1 MDEWLNFINMECYL
15 ETFQAANVDSL
26 EKVRGLRD
34 EDLRDMGVK
43 QIGHRNKI
51 NKSIK
56 AIKEQHTYSILEAN
70 ELEVNETFF

>member
-1 MDEWLNFINMECYL
+1 MECYL

-26 EKVRGLRD
+26 DKVRGLRD

-51 NKSIK
+51 SRSIK
-56 AIKEQHTYSILEAN
+56 AIKEQHAYSVLEVN

>member
-1 MDEWLNFINMECYL
+1 M

-26 EKVRGLRD
+26 EQVRGLRD
-34 EDLRDMGVK
+34 EDLKDMGVK

-51 NKSIK
+51 NESIK
-56 AIKEQHTYSILEAN
+56 AIKDQHAYSILEAN